1 MVELK
6 GTEKQIAWAEEIRK
20 NMLVKAEKDNEANE
34 KMIAKQGKL
43 NVATEKFR
51 NNIKEFYKRIEV
63 EESAKWYIE
72 NKDKRIRTY
81 NEFWN

>member
-6 GTEKQIAWAEEIRK
+6 GSEKQIKWAEEIRK

-72 NKDKRIRTY
+72 NRDKRIRTY
-81 NEFWN
+81 NEFWS